1 MINGKKVKYNTI
13 YNIII
18 TLFSIVLGVTFILF
32 SYTILIKGKN
42 AVKENP
48 LYTIYNI
55 EIVKTYLN
63 ILIAPFILW
72 VLIII
77 SGIVIKHVFKIEDKE
92 NINQISTID
101 TYNVLCK
108 KVKYINDNSLLKDIS
123 KERKKR
129 LIIFISVSIIALLL
143 MIFPARYLFTKANF
157 PGENTNNE
165 IKKMVL
171 NVLPFIAINFIL
183 FGGYVYYYL
192 KSINKEIILL
202 RDIVKY
208 VKAQPII
215 KSKKQN
221 NQLYLNITRGAI
233 FITSITFIVLGI
245 FNGGYKDVLV
255 KAINIC
261 TECVGLA

>member
-1 MINGKKVKYNTI
+1 MINEKKARYNTI
-13 YNIII
+13 YNIVFTI
-18 TLFSIVLGVTFILF
+18 FSIVLGIIFILF

-72 VLIII
+72 ILVII

-92 NINQISTID
+92 NINQMSKID

-108 KVKYINDNSLLKDIS
+108 KIKYVNDKSVLKDIN
-123 KERKKR
+123 KERKNR

-165 IKKMVL
+165 IKRMVL
-171 NVLPFIAINFIL
+171 NVLPFIVLNFIL
-183 FGGYVYYYL
+183 YGGYIYYYL
-192 KSINKEIILL
+192 RSVNKETALI
-202 RDIVKY
+202 RDI
-208 VKAQPII
+208 I
-215 KSKKQN
+215 KHAEFQQN
-221 NQLYLNITRGAI
+221 VSTNNNNEQLYINIVRAVV
-233 FITSITFIVLGI
+233 FVTSITFIVIGI
-245 FNGGYKDVLV
+245 FNGGYKNVLV

-261 TECVGLA
+261 TECIGLA